1 MKIYIYK
8 VSTETKILEKLE
20 LKEFKLTSLLEVTR
34 AINDNFS
41 IEKLLSIYQYI
52 LRDQLGISRL
62 LLFNYDDEKWVCS
75 LKFGAK
81 SQSKKIKVEKD
92 LAHIKDITVIESSSQ
107 ESLNSFD
114 IVIPVYHKNKA
125 LAYLL
130 LGDLH
135 EDRLQISP
143 TITHMPFIQTLT
155 NIIIVAIEN
164 KRFAN
169 KSLDQERTN
178 KELELAR
185 EMQKMLFPSQLPKNN
200 RLEVA
205 AHYESKHLVGGD
217 YYDFIQL
224 NNEEY
229 VMCIADVSG
238 KGMGAAIVMS
248 NFQANLRAIIKYNH
262 QNLTMQE
269 LVKLLNQSVNESVK
283 GEKFI
288 TFFIAYYNSTKRI
301 LKYINAGH
309 NYPVFTDGINAKF
322 LNKGCV
328 GLGMFEEI
336 PNIEMEEI
344 EVRKNETLL
353 CYTDG
358 LVELENEDD
367 EAFEDERLVALIH
380 EKFHLGMEELN
391 ALIFRELKIFKG
403 KRDYLDDTAILSCR
417 FFG

>member
-1 MKIYIYK
+1 MTS
-8 VSTETKILEKLE
+8 VNKILEKLE

-34 AINDNFS
+34 AINENFS
-41 IEKLLSIYQYI
+41 TEKLLNIYQYI

-62 LLFNYDDEKWVCS
+62 LLYTNDGGKWSCS

-81 SQSKKIKVEKD
+81 GQSKKIKVERD
-92 LAHIKDITVIESSSQ
+92 LEKIKEITVIESSSQ

-114 IVIPVYHKNKA
+114 IVIPVYHKNQA

-130 LGDLH
+130 LGDLN

-143 TITHMPFIQTLT
+143 TIKHMPFIQTLT

-164 KRFAN
+164 KRFAS
-169 KSLDQERTN
+169 KSIEQERTN
-178 KELELAR
+178 KELEMAK
-185 EMQKMLFPSQLPKNN
+185 EMQQLLFPSNLPSNN
-200 RLEVA
+200 RLEVG

-229 VMCIADVSG
+229 VFCIADVSG

-262 QNLTMQE
+262 QNLTLQE
-269 LVKLLNQSVNESVK
+269 LVVLLNDSVNESAQ

-288 TFFIAYYNSTKRI
+288 TFFIAYYNSTKRK

-309 NYPVFTDGINAKF
+309 NYPVLTDGKTARF

-336 PNIEMEEI
+336 PSIEMEEI
-344 EVRKNETLL
+344 DINRDDTLV
-353 CYTDG
+353 CFTDG
-358 LVELENEDD
+358 LVELENEEE
-367 EAFEDERLVALIH
+367 EAFENDRLVELIH
-380 EKFHLGMEELN
+380 NNFDLSMEDLN
-391 ALIFRELKIFKG
+391 RLIFHELKVYKG
-403 KRDYLDDTAILSCR
+403 KMDYLDDTAILSCR

>member
-1 MKIYIYK
+1 M
-8 VSTETKILEKLE
+8 STETKILEKLE

>member
-1 MKIYIYK
+1 MTNS
-8 VSTETKILEKLE
+8 VNKILEKLE

-34 AINDNFS
+34 AINENFTT
-41 IEKLLSIYQYI
+41 EKLLNIYQYI
-52 LRDQLGISRL
+52 LRDQLSISRL
-62 LLFNYDDEKWVCS
+62 LLFTNDDDKWICS

-81 SQSKKIKVEKD
+81 GQSRKIKVEKD
-92 LAHIKDITVIESSSQ
+92 LAHIKEITVIESSSQ

-130 LGDLH
+130 LGDLN

-143 TITHMPFIQTLT
+143 TIKHMPFIQTLT

-169 KSLDQERTN
+169 KSIEQERTN
-178 KELELAR
+178 KELEMAK
-185 EMQKMLFPSQLPKNN
+185 EMQQLLFPSKLPSNN
-200 RLEVA
+200 RLEVG

-217 YYDFIQL
+217 YYDFIKL

-229 VMCIADVSG
+229 VLCIADVSG

-262 QNLTMQE
+262 QNLTLQE
-269 LVKLLNQSVNESVK
+269 LVVLLNQSVNETAQ

-288 TFFIAYYNSTKRI
+288 TFFIGYYNSTKSI

-309 NYPVFTDGINAKF
+309 NYPVLTDGVTARF

-328 GLGMFEEI
+328 GLGMFEEL
-336 PNIEMEEI
+336 PSVEMEEI
-344 EVRKNETLL
+344 EIKRNDTLV
-353 CYTDG
+353 CFTDG
-358 LVELENEDD
+358 LVELENEHG
-367 EAFEDERLVALIH
+367 EAFENDRLVVLIH
-380 EKFHLGMEELN
+380 DNFELSMEDLN
-391 ALIFRELKIFKG
+391 RLIFHELKVYKG
-403 KRDYLDDTAILSCR
+403 KMDYLDDTAILSCR

>member
-1 MKIYIYK
+1 MTS
-8 VSTETKILEKLE
+8 VNKILEKLE

-34 AINDNFS
+34 AINENFTTD
-41 IEKLLSIYQYI
+41 KLLNIYQYI

-62 LLFNYDDEKWVCS
+62 LLFTNDGEKWNCS
-75 LKFGAK
+75 LKYGAK
-81 SQSKKIKVEKD
+81 GQSKKIKVEKD
-92 LAHIKDITVIESSSQ
+92 LEHIKDITVIESSSQ

-114 IVIPVYHKNKA
+114 IVIPVYHKNQA

-130 LGDLH
+130 LGDLN
-135 EDRLQISP
+135 EDKLQISP
-143 TITHMPFIQTLT
+143 TIKHMPFIQTLT

-164 KRFAN
+164 KRFAS
-169 KSLDQERTN
+169 KSIEQERTK
-178 KELELAR
+178 KELEMAK
-185 EMQKMLFPSQLPKNN
+185 EMQKLLFPTNLPSNN
-200 RLEVA
+200 RLEVG

-248 NFQANLRAIIKYNH
+248 NFQANLKAIIKYNH
-262 QNLTMQE
+262 QNLTLQE
-269 LVKLLNQSVNESVK
+269 LVVLLNESVNETAQ

-288 TFFIAYYNSTKRI
+288 TFFIAYYNSTKRK

-309 NYPVFTDGINAKF
+309 NYPVLTDGKTARF

-328 GLGMFEEI
+328 GLGMFDEIPSIEIEEI
-336 PNIEMEEI
+336 DIKRND
-344 EVRKNETLL
+344 TLV
-353 CYTDG
+353 CFTDG
-358 LVELENEDD
+358 LVELENEDE
-367 EAFEDERLVALIH
+367 EAFENERLVDLIH
-380 EKFHLGMEELN
+380 NNFELSMEELN
-391 ALIFRELKIFKG
+391 SLIFHELKVYKG
-403 KRDYLDDTAILSCR
+403 KMDYLDDTAILSCR

>member
-1 MKIYIYK
+1 
-8 VSTETKILEKLE
+8 VTQSEGKILEKLE

-34 AINDNFS
+34 AINENFTT
-41 IEKLLSIYQYI
+41 EKLLNIYQYI

-62 LLFNYDDEKWVCS
+62 LLYTFDDEKWICS

-81 SQSKKIKVEKD
+81 GQSRKISVLRD
-92 LAHIKDITVIESSSQ
+92 LSHIKEITVIESSAQ

-130 LGDLH
+130 LGDLN

-143 TITHMPFIQTLT
+143 TIKHMPFIQTLT

-169 KSLDQERTN
+169 KSIEQERTK
-178 KELELAR
+178 KELEMAK
-185 EMQKMLFPSQLPKNN
+185 EMQKLLFPSNLPKNN

-205 AHYESKHLVGGD
+205 AHYEAKHLVGGD

-229 VMCIADVSG
+229 VLCIADVSG

-248 NFQANLRAIIKYNH
+248 NFQANLKAIIKYNH

-269 LVKLLNQSVNESVK
+269 LVVLLNQSVNETAQ

-288 TFFIAYYNSTKRI
+288 TFFIAYYNSTKRK

-309 NYPVFTDGINAKF
+309 NYPVLTDGKTARF

-328 GLGMFEEI
+328 GLGMFEEL
-336 PNIEMEEI
+336 PVVEMEEI
-344 EVRKNETLL
+344 DIHRNDTLV
-353 CYTDG
+353 CFTDG
-358 LVELENEDD
+358 LVELENELGDP
-367 EAFEDERLVALIH
+367 FENDRLVNLIH
-380 EKFHLGMEELN
+380 KNFSLSMEDLN
-391 ALIFRELKIFKG
+391 RLIFHELKVHKG
-403 KRDYLDDTAILSCR
+403 QMEYLDDTAIISCR

>member
-1 MKIYIYK
+1 MTS
-8 VSTETKILEKLE
+8 VNKILEKLE

-34 AINDNFS
+34 AINENFS
-41 IEKLLSIYQYI
+41 TEKLLNIYQYI

-62 LLFNYDDEKWVCS
+62 LLYTYDEDKWICN

-81 SQSKKIKVEKD
+81 GQSKKIKVERD
-92 LAHIKDITVIESSSQ
+92 LEKIKEITVIESSSQ

-130 LGDLH
+130 LGDLN

-143 TITHMPFIQTLT
+143 TIKHMPFIQTLT

-164 KRFAN
+164 KRFAS
-169 KSLDQERTN
+169 KSLEQERTE
-178 KELELAR
+178 KELEMAR
-185 EMQKMLFPSQLPKNN
+185 EMQQLLFPKNLPSNN
-200 RLEVA
+200 RLEVG

-229 VMCIADVSG
+229 VLCIADVSG

-262 QNLTMQE
+262 QNMTLKE
-269 LVKLLNQSVNESVK
+269 LVVLLNESVNNSAQ

-288 TFFIAYYNSTKRI
+288 TFFIAYYNSTQRK

-309 NYPVFTDGINAKF
+309 NYPILTDGKTERF

-328 GLGMFEEI
+328 GLGMFDEI
-336 PNIEMEEI
+336 PTIEMEEI
-344 EVRKNETLL
+344 DIKRGDTLV
-353 CYTDG
+353 CFTDG
-358 LVELENEDD
+358 LVELENEDE
-367 EAFEDERLVALIH
+367 EAFENDRLVDLIH
-380 EKFHLGMEELN
+380 NNFELSMEDLN
-391 ALIFRELKIFKG
+391 RLIFHELKVYKG
-403 KRDYLDDTAILSCR
+403 KMDYLDDTAIIGCR

>member
-1 MKIYIYK
+1 MTS
-8 VSTETKILEKLE
+8 VNKILEKLE

-34 AINDNFS
+34 AINENFTT
-41 IEKLLSIYQYI
+41 EKLLNIYQYI

-62 LLFNYDDEKWVCS
+62 LLFTYDDEKWECS

-81 SQSKKIKVEKD
+81 GQSKKIKVERD
-92 LAHIKDITVIESSSQ
+92 LEKIKDITVIESSSQ

-130 LGDLH
+130 LGDLN
-135 EDRLQISP
+135 EERLQISP
-143 TITHMPFIQTLT
+143 TIKHMPFIQTLT

-169 KSLDQERTN
+169 KSIEQERTK
-178 KELELAR
+178 KELEMAK
-185 EMQKMLFPSQLPKNN
+185 EMQQLLFPSNLPSNN
-200 RLEVA
+200 RLEVG

-224 NNEEY
+224 NSEEY
-229 VMCIADVSG
+229 VLCIADVSG

-262 QNLTMQE
+262 QNMTLQE
-269 LVKLLNQSVNESVK
+269 LVILLNESVNDSAQ

-288 TFFIAYYNSTKRI
+288 TFFIAYYNSTKRK

-309 NYPVFTDGINAKF
+309 NYPVFTDGKTARF

-328 GLGMFEEI
+328 GLGMFDEI
-336 PNIEMEEI
+336 PSIEMEEI
-344 EVRKNETLL
+344 EVKRNDTLV
-353 CYTDG
+353 CFTDG
-358 LVELENEDD
+358 LVELENEDE
-367 EAFEDERLVALIH
+367 EAFENDRLVDLIH
-380 EKFHLGMEELN
+380 NNFDLSMEDLN
-391 ALIFRELKIFKG
+391 RLIFHELKVYKG
-403 KRDYLDDTAILSCR
+403 KMDYLDDTAILSCR

>member
-1 MKIYIYK
+1 M
-8 VSTETKILEKLE
+8 STETKILEKLE

-344 EVRKNETLL
+344 EVRKNDTLL

-380 EKFHLGMEELN
+380 ENFHLGMEELN